1 MYACL
6 LGLTKCVTLLLK
18 RGANSQLLDN
28 NGHTGRVT
36 NHFFGGWGVGRAC
49 ESVNF
54 PNISSRVW
62 I

>member
-36 NHFFGGWGVGRAC
+36 NHFFLGWGWEGLA
-49 ESVNF
+49 N
-54 PNISSRVW
+54 
-62 I
+62 